1 MPPEEADAL
10 FGACDAKGAGV
21 LSYTALETC
30 LSRQKG
36 FTDAPPT
43 PEVSGEAPREAPREA
58 EAEAHA
64 EAEAEVVSEGGG
76 AAAAAG
82 ADGDAGMVAEADAG
96 VGVGPEAEVGADAEA
111 EAEAEVEAGG
121 GRGGRHPMDVFST
134 KAVHG
139 GTWRCAW
146 SVDSIARAA
155 YVAGVLWG

>member
-10 FGACDAKGAGV
+10 FGACDAEGAGV
-21 LSYTALETC
+21 MSYTALETC

-36 FTDAPPT
+36 FTDTPPT

-96 VGVGPEAEVGADAEA
+96 VGVGPGS
-111 EAEAEVEAGG
+111 
-121 GRGGRHPMDVFST
+121 RIFNRKHF
-134 KAVHG
+134 
-139 GTWRCAW
+139 
-146 SVDSIARAA
+146 
-155 YVAGVLWG
+155 